1 VPPPPSSPHISRRSL
16 LSLAQ
21 LETKLR
27 LICAPQSHAH
37 STPSSSSGSGG
48 APASSSSSG
57 SGGAPA
63 SSSRPGIQVPPLAG
77 NPGTAAGMRAPDLSH
92 GLHAACFTS
101 IFRCRSRTH
110 RGPRGAEGGRATLP
124 ACKRAASAHAPPSA
138 PTCARAPACLRACM
152 RVNA

>member
-1 VPPPPSSPHISRRSL
+1 MPPPPSSPRISRRSL

-37 STPSSSSGSGG
+37 STP
-48 APASSSSSG
+48 SSSSG